1 MTWDIIKI
9 ILISLGILGL
19 GIYHGYRWGM
29 DRGYSDGMYAGMQ
42 KYIQVMEAINR
53 ARDRDAF
60 GSNQEH
66 NKKTGNGPTDS
77 KQG

>member
-19 GIYHGYRWGM
+19 GIYLGYRWGM

-60 GSNQEH
+60 GGDQEH
-66 NKKTGNGPTDS
+66 NKKTGNDPTDN